1 MTFYSLLSED
11 FYIVRSHPSDNSDF
25 VLWSNHAAANVRRP
39 GVEAANND
47 NRIEEIVFNLAV
59 QDLHKL

>member
-11 FYIVRSHPSDNSDF
+11 FYIVRSHLSNFARSF
-25 VLWSNHAAANVRRP
+25 ILCSNHAANVRP
-39 GVEAANND
+39 AANKD
-47 NRIEEIVFNLAV
+47 NRIEEIVINLAV

>member
-11 FYIVRSHPSDNSDF
+11 FYIVRSHLSNFARSF
-25 VLWSNHAAANVRRP
+25 VLCSNLAAANVRP
-39 GVEAANND
+39 AANKD
-47 NRIEEIVFNLAV
+47 NPIEEIVINLAV